1 MTTPWSGPCG
11 PSEPMPVIATAGH
24 VDHGKSSLVRAVTGT
39 DPDRHEEE
47 QRRGMTIDLGFAHVA
62 APDGTVLSFVDV
74 PGHVDFVR
82 TMISGV
88 SAVSCVLFVVDA
100 AEGWMPQS
108 AEHMGIVN
116 ALGVQRGVLALT
128 KCDKVDAATV
138 EACIADVTA
147 RTPQMHWDAV
157 VATSVPERRGIDE
170 LVAALA
176 ASSRGAE
183 VRADPL
189 GRVRLFVD
197 RSFSLRGAG
206 TVVTGT
212 LEGAPL
218 SAGATLT
225 VARTG
230 ARVRVRQVQTHGSSV
245 DEASPGT
252 RCALN
257 LPDTETSSI
266 DRGDVLVEEGRW
278 HLTDVVD
285 ARVEVLGTAGAD
297 TRVTTRGGYVLH
309 VGSSH
314 QEVHLRLA
322 APGALR
328 TGESSHARLRFRVP
342 LPLTPGDRFVLRDT
356 ASGTTVAG
364 GTVVDV
370 APRGSVAS
378 AADGSS
384 ATERLAR
391 RGWVRIDEAR
401 RVTGTPVEETVPG
414 WWASPAHH
422 AAESERLRGLLAA
435 GAVDTASLTEVE
447 RAVVSSLDGVT
458 VERGAAR
465 TAARDPLLD
474 HPYVARF
481 RDAPLDGGST
491 AGLDRDII
499 RRLVHAGII
508 LEHDSIAFH
517 TDVLESLRPALATL
531 WADHPDGF
539 LIRDLAAALG
549 ISRKWAVPLA
559 ECLDKSGL
567 TRRTGDV
574 RLPGRLARDRD

>member
-1 MTTPWSGPCG
+1 
-11 PSEPMPVIATAGH
+11 MPVIATAGH

-47 QRRGMTIDLGFAHVA
+47 QRRGMTIDLGFAHA
-62 APDGTVLSFVDV
+62 TAPDGTVLSFVDV

-116 ALGVQRGVLALT
+116 ALGIRRGVLAVT
-128 KCDKVDAATV
+128 KCDKVDPATLQ
-138 EACIADVTA
+138 ACIADVTA
-147 RTPQMHWDAV
+147 RTPKMQWDAV
-157 VATSVPERRGIDE
+157 VTTSVPENRGIDE
-170 LVAALA
+170 LVTALA
-176 ASSRGAE
+176 ASSRGAA
-183 VRADPL
+183 VHTDPL

-218 SAGATLT
+218 AAGAHLT
-225 VARTG
+225 VVRTG
-230 ARVRVRQVQTHGSSV
+230 ARVRVRQVQTHGSV
-245 DEASPGT
+245 VNEAVPGS

-257 LPDTETSSI
+257 LPDTEVASLE
-266 DRGDVLVEEGRW
+266 RGDVIVEEGRW
-278 HLTDVVD
+278 HLTGVFD
-285 ARVEVLGTAGAD
+285 AHVEMLDSAGAAAK
-297 TRVTTRGGYVLH
+297 VTTRGGYVLH

-314 QEVHLRLA
+314 QEAHLRLA

-328 TGESSHARLRFRVP
+328 PGERAHARLRFRVP
-342 LPLTPGDRFVLRDT
+342 LPLTPGDKFVLRDT

-378 AADGSS
+378 AAAGGS

-391 RGWVRIDEAR
+391 RGWVGIDEAR
-401 RVTGTPVEETVPG
+401 RITGTPVEETVPG

-422 AAESERLRGLLAA
+422 AADSERLRGMLAA
-435 GAVDTASLTEVE
+435 GAVDLASLTDVE
-447 RAVVSSLDGVT
+447 RAVVTSLEGVT
-458 VERGAAR
+458 VERGTAR
-465 TAARDPLLD
+465 TGARDPLLD

-481 RDAPLDGGST
+481 RGAPLDGGST
-491 AGLDRDII
+491 AGLDRDVI

-508 LEHDSIAFH
+508 WEHDSIAFH
-517 TDVLESLRPALATL
+517 TDVLESLRPALAAL
-531 WADHPDGF
+531 WAEHPAGF
-539 LIRDLAAALG
+539 LIRDLAGALG

-559 ECLDKSGL
+559 ECLDRMGL

-574 RLPGRLARDRD
+574 RLPGRLVRGRD